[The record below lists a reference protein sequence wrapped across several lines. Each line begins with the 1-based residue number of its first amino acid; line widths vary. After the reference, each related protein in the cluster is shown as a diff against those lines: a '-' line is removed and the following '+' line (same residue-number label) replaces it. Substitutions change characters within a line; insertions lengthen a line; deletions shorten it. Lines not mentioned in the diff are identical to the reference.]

1 MHINFHETYQSLP
14 TSELLNIVKQANDY
28 QPDAVLAA
36 IALLKERT
44 ITDADHREADQILA
58 DKNNNR
64 MDEKKYLQAAST
76 KIADLLEPIVNP
88 ETNVNARKWINLV
101 IVALGIYSAW
111 VIIHLVMRW
120 RRLSELNHTDY
131 FSAFAIFQPLFLV
144 VTIAGLYLRKKWGW
158 RLLMIFFVLQ
168 TISSAMGIYLSFKY
182 PFFIAETVSATLM
195 YGGAIYFLSRHPI
208 RIYFNISDYYLRN
221 TFFAAIIFYLLIQVF
236 APYFS

>member
-1 MHINFHETYQSLP
+1 
-14 TSELLNIVKQANDY
+14 
-28 QPDAVLAA
+28 
-36 IALLKERT
+36 
-44 ITDADHREADQILA
+44 
-58 DKNNNR
+58 
-64 MDEKKYLQAAST
+64 
-76 KIADLLEPIVNP
+76 
-88 ETNVNARKWINLV
+88 
-101 IVALGIYSAW
+101 
-111 VIIHLVMRW
+111 
-120 RRLSELNHTDY
+120 
-131 FSAFAIFQPLFLV
+131 V